1 MLWVAEKLVPTEYW
15 CPYGTHCSARH
26 MCLKSWHLLQPIANL
41 SFVCFICWNFIPS
54 KIVSSKIISRNSFT
68 LLIGYINRGSFIV
81 HAFRVR
87 QAKRS
92 HCQFSYWAHAVL
104 LPGTWWLLFL
114 QSIHVPSQ
122 YKFPQRFWLAIL
134 CSSPFLS
141 KSPNSKTSA
150 FVHLEHF
157 FLYSSIAFH
166 LQDGQRA
173 WCSVLRDVGH
183 LLSILTKSVFTR
195 EQKCA
200 IRMIVQLTVILMMV
214 FRPVCTQISIT

>member
-1 MLWVAEKLVPTEYW
+1 MKLVITKFGLNWPISWGVSFDLY
-15 CPYGTHCSARH
+15 C
-26 MCLKSWHLLQPIANL
+26 KSWEFYRSRLSAETSKAFTVSVFLLGARI
-41 SFVCFICWNFIPS
+41 
-54 KIVSSKIISRNSFT
+54 
-68 LLIGYINRGSFIV
+68 
-81 HAFRVR
+81 H
-87 QAKRS
+87 
-92 HCQFSYWAHAVL
+92 VL

-134 CSSPFLS
+134 WPSPFLS

-183 LLSILTKSVFTR
+183 LLSILTKNVFTWG
-195 EQKCA
+195 QKFA

-214 FRPVCTQISIT
+214 FWPVYICKLASWGRVIWIVQYK